1 MKTII
6 ISLLLIFTANA
17 QNIWYVNAN
26 NTSGPWNGRSWA
38 TAWRYLDSSAWA
50 GPNGINWAI
59 IGSGDTIYVSGGA
72 DSTVYTPSL
81 GANSSYGL
89 WISPNVAVTIP
100 GDPAVIAP
108 AWHEGHNGK
117 VVIATTTN
125 NEQNLLRVRNIA
137 NIKFVGLTFM
147 DFRTV
152 NRTGLVSLGDDSN
165 PAIDYTGAIHID
177 SCTFLGAS
185 FGSLIHLEGFD
196 MTISNSWLEQP
207 LSNEPADSD
216 PITTFYC
223 SGTLLIEN
231 NTIIQ
236 RNINIGTDAHRDMLQ
251 FGYFRGGTTVDVVI
265 RNNLILQLGQGSS
278 WNAGIYSSISNVD
291 TTNWYIYNNV
301 IVSTTTASSIGAIFL
316 YNSEGGSQNYWVFN
330 NTIIINSPPS
340 GLSMPISTG
349 SNTYTDTVVYKNN
362 LVITDAPVN
371 YMFNVPAFYWGEYY
385 RKIDY
390 NAWMEYGGLSGY
402 FMPGNGFGAWTY
414 AQWRADDPE
423 NDANSIT
430 GNSTSVTFQNKYGV
444 AFEDY
449 YTATGRGL
457 GVNMAVAH
465 PQLYAKFPDLVNDAV
480 GNPRGNNWDIGAVQY
495 QGGPSI
501 NFQGKIFLQGPF
513 NGNLMS
519 TQLADSCSC
528 IPLQQ
533 PYNTAPWNYAGNES
547 IVFPNGQPGSGYID
561 WVLVELR
568 SSSNPVQV
576 VGRRA
581 AILRNDGR
589 LLDTDGTT
597 GVKFSNTSDGAYYVA
612 IFHRNHLAVM
622 SANPVQL
629 SANSQLYDFTNSMNK
644 AYGNTPMA
652 DFGNGVFGMLSGDG
666 DSNGGVTITDRNA
679 VWQAQNGTVGYL
691 KGDFN
696 LNGGV
701 NAQDAN
707 EFCTPNFGRMTQL
720 P

>member
-89 WISPNVAVTIP
+89 WISPDVAKTVN
-100 GDPAVIAP
+100 GNPAVIAP

-117 VVIATTTN
+117 VVFATSSNSQT
-125 NEQNLLRVRNIA
+125 LLRIRNIA
-137 NIKFVGLTFM
+137 NIKITGFTFRDLRGPYGSAVVMVG
-147 DFRTV
+147 DK
-152 NRTGLVSLGDDSN
+152 SN
-165 PAIDYTGAIHID
+165 PSYNVSANIHID
-177 SCTFLGAS
+177 NCTFIAKS
-185 FGSLIHLEGFD
+185 QSTIIHFEVFNW
-196 MTISNSWLEQP
+196 T
-207 LSNEPADSD
+207 LSNCYLEHVLNDDPKDCD
-216 PITTFYC
+216 PITSFYGG
-223 SGTLLIEN
+223 GTILIEN
-231 NTIIQ
+231 NTVIQ
-236 RNINIGTDAHRDMLQ
+236 RNTNIGTDAHRDMLQ
-251 FGYFRGGTTVDVVI
+251 FGYFNEGSVVDIVI
-265 RNNLILQLGQGSS
+265 RNNLIAQIGQGSG
-278 WNAGIYSSISNVD
+278 WNAGIYNSISYRD
-291 TTNWYIYNNV
+291 TRWYIYNNI
-301 IVSTTTASSIGAIFL
+301 IVSQTAASSMGGIFV
-316 YNSEGGSQNYWVFN
+316 YNSESNKSENYWVFN
-330 NTIIINSPPS
+330 NTIILNSPPS
-340 GLSMPISTG
+340 GNSMPISTG
-349 SNTYTDTVVYKNN
+349 SNVNTDTVVYKNN

-371 YMFNVPAFYWGEYY
+371 YMFNVPAKYFGDYY

-390 NAWMEYGGLSGY
+390 NGWFEYGGLSGN
-402 FMPGNGFGAWTY
+402 FMPGNAFGAWTY

-423 NDANSIT
+423 NDAHSIT

-449 YTATGRGL
+449 YTTTGRGL

-465 PQLYAKFPDLVNDAV
+465 PELYAKFPDLVNDAF
-480 GNPRGNNWDIGAVQY
+480 GNPRGNNWDMGAVQY

-501 NFQGKIFLQGPF
+501 NFQGKIFLQGAF

-612 IFHRNHLAVM
+612 LFHRNHLAVM

-652 DFGNGVFGMLSGDG
+652 ELGNGIFGMHSGDG

-707 EFCTPNFGRMTQL
+707 EFCTPNFGRMTQV